1 MIPWT
6 AYGVS
11 VKMWELCVCPDSL
24 LCLNN
29 DIMQQRGEKKSCA
42 INAQLA
48 PVGDTQCFGSLVS
61 NYSAQIPVIAV

>member
-1 MIPWT
+1 
-6 AYGVS
+6 
-11 VKMWELCVCPDSL
+11 MWELCVCPDSL

-29 DIMQQRGEKKSCA
+29 DIMQQSSRGERKSCA
-42 INAQLA
+42 INAQLAQLA